1 MREEMLSELFV
12 RQYQTLLGVAFQL
25 SRNEEDALDL
35 MQDLAET
42 IARDDRPASSIQ
54 HPMAFFR
61 TCLRNAHINTGKRS
75 AREIPTEQEAFEDRP
90 GDESVEEKVLYR
102 EAMEWLRQ
110 ELAYYS
116 PEIREAFFMYY
127 FDGYPMDEIAKKVNI
142 NKNTLS
148 QRFVRIR
155 GKLSRK
161 AAHQS
166 LFLALTILFILRPR

>member
-12 RQYQTLLGVAFQL
+12 RQYQALLGVAFQL

-42 IARDDRPASSIQ
+42 IAREDRPASSIQ

-61 TCLRNAHINTGKRS
+61 TCPRNAHINTSKR
-75 AREIPTEQEAFEDRP
+75 AAHEIPTEQEEFEDRP
-90 GDESVEEKVLYR
+90 SDESVEKKVLYR
-102 EAMEWLRQ
+102 EAMEWLKQ
-110 ELAYYS
+110 ELASYS
-116 PEIREAFFMYY
+116 PEIREAFFLYY
-127 FDGYPMDEIAKKVNI
+127 FDGYPMQEIAKKVNI

-161 AAHQS
+161 AANQS
-166 LFLALTILFILRPR
+166 LFLALTVLFLLRPR